1 MKEVHMASPGL
12 AAPSATT
19 PPDPRIAIQY
29 GILVQKAEAVP
40 PAETVYNP
48 GDVINVAYGLKR
60 ITRST
65 TRCLPR
71 LIRIPGCRVWPS
83 AEEPAEQRPDD
94 PDGTEDVF

>member
-1 MKEVHMASPGL
+1 MASPAL
-12 AAPSATT
+12 ATPSATT
-19 PPDPRIAIQY
+19 PPDPTIAVQY

-40 PAETVYNP
+40 PDETVYNP

-65 TRCLPR
+65 TRGLTR
-71 LIRIPGCRVWPS
+71 LIRIPRMRVWPS
-83 AEEPAEQRPDD
+83 AEEPAEQRPGD

>member
-1 MKEVHMASPGL
+1 MASPVL
-12 AAPSATT
+12 ATPSATT
-19 PPDPRIAIQY
+19 PPDPTIAVQY

-65 TRCLPR
+65 PRGLAR
-71 LIRIPGCRVWPS
+71 LIRIPRMPRLAKCRRTSRTAPGRSRWH
-83 AEEPAEQRPDD
+83 
-94 PDGTEDVF
+94 

>member
-1 MKEVHMASPGL
+1 MASPGL

-19 PPDPRIAIQY
+19 PPDPTIAVQY
-29 GILVQKAEAVP
+29 GILLQKAEAVP

-65 TRCLPR
+65 TRGLAR
-71 LIRIPGCRVWPS
+71 LIRIPRMPRLAKCRRTSRTAPGRSRWH
-83 AEEPAEQRPDD
+83 
-94 PDGTEDVF
+94 